1 MMSKS
6 ALQMQN
12 ATPAWCRKALRLL
25 SHHDAVAGAV
35 IGLKK
40 GGDWSTFA
48 FDAEDLSTDEIIQVC
63 EQVSGCGLTTIRCEI
78 SSRAA
83 AGAPLRDPEGT
94 VVGVLLAFAESNAPL
109 LASIE
114 SILAELA
121 GLLSP
126 FASIPVGGSG
136 SHPERG
142 IASDPAF
149 MVRVFGRIQPLVSEI
164 VGFSDVLRREVIGAS
179 RNRAGI
185 IHRNASRVVSSL
197 RSVLDLVELESDT
210 SARPSSVTDMNT
222 AARHALARHRSAI
235 RKRGLGLEL
244 QGSDEP
250 VEALVDENAVQRI
263 LDVLLGNAVQYTDD
277 GSITIIVE
285 KTMTEARITVRD
297 TGRGIP
303 KESIPKLFEP
313 FYSGDSASP
322 GGERGMG
329 LGLAVARRLA
339 AQNHA
344 SIIVASKPGK
354 GSEFTLAAP
363 LVSVGGDSADVP
375 EPSVG
380 VRHDLSNKPL
390 LLFVEDNAVAR
401 RVIGMMVGNTFE
413 LISASTVD
421 EALEQAREHQFDLFL
436 LDIALNE
443 RRTGVELLQAIR
455 SMERYR
461 DVPAV
466 ACTAYSLPGLREQYL
481 KSGFDEYIAKP
492 FRAEQLLNL
501 LNQVLETGRRDVVGD
516 PFQEEIDIELPPL
529 PGTLP
534 KMLELVSGGDDAV
547 GAEEVTLILKSD
559 PVATSWVL
567 GHVNSAFYSVR
578 GQVTTVDRAVTLL
591 GGEPI
596 CNLVVAG
603 LLARTFKFSADPE
616 VRRVH
621 EHIVKV
627 SLATAGFARDLSAA
641 VGMEN
646 PELAF
651 TAGVMHD
658 IGRMCLLAH
667 DGPSYAK
674 LWIDDDG
681 IRAPEVGQ
689 ELINFGIDHMSLGL
703 KVSRKWS
710 LPPAIHAVIENYEK
724 ADHAEAQHRS
734 QASLVAVARAA
745 ALELIVG
752 ESTDLER
759 VIQRLEAV
767 YEAERGSLLQVVRD
781 RTEDVKSLIDSV
793 RLD

>member
-1 MMSKS
+1 MTSKN
-6 ALQMQN
+6 ALQMQIT
-12 ATPAWCRKALRLL
+12 TPAWCRKALRLL
-25 SHHDAVAGAV
+25 SHQDSVKGAV

-40 GGDWSTFA
+40 GSCWATFA
-48 FDAEDLSTDEIIQVC
+48 FDAEDLSTDEIIQAF
-63 EQVSGCGLTTIRCEI
+63 EHVSGSGRSTISCEI

-83 AGAPLRDPEGT
+83 AGAPLRDPEGG
-94 VVGVLLAFAESNAPL
+94 VVGALLVFAESGAAL
-109 LASIE
+109 DASIE

-121 GLLSP
+121 GLVSP
-126 FASIPVGGSG
+126 FASVPAAGSG
-136 SHPERG
+136 NHPEPA

-164 VGFSDVLRREVIGAS
+164 VGFSDVLRREVIGTS

-185 IHRNASRVVSSL
+185 IHRNASRVVNTL
-197 RSVLDLVELESDT
+197 RSALDLLELEAGT
-210 SARPSSVTDMNT
+210 ATRQLSVTDMNT
-222 AARHALARHRSAI
+222 AARHALGRHRSDV
-235 RKRGLGLEL
+235 RKRGLGLEFRGTDDL
-244 QGSDEP
+244 
-250 VEALVDENAVQRI
+250 VEAHVDETAVQQI
-263 LDVLLGNAVQYTDD
+263 LDILLVNAVQYTDE
-277 GSITIIVE
+277 GSITIIVD
-285 KTMTEARITVRD
+285 KTTTEARITVRD

-303 KESIPKLFEP
+303 KESMPKLFEP
-313 FYSGDSASP
+313 FYSGDSGSP
-322 GGERGMG
+322 GQERGMG

-339 AQNHA
+339 AQIHA
-344 SIIVASKPGK
+344 KIVVDSEPGK
-354 GSEFTLAAP
+354 GSDFTLVAP
-363 LVSVGGDSADVP
+363 LASIGGDSSDVP
-375 EPSVG
+375 EASVD
-380 VRHDLSNKPL
+380 VRHDLSDKPL

-401 RVIGMMVGNTFE
+401 RVIGMMVGNAYE
-413 LISASTVD
+413 LICASTVD
-421 EALEQAREHQFDLFL
+421 EALEHARAQQFDLLL

-443 RRTGVELLQAIR
+443 RRTGVELLQDIR

-466 ACTAYSLPGLREQYL
+466 ACTAHSLPGLREQYL

-492 FRAEQLLNL
+492 FRAEQLLDL
-501 LNQVLETGRRDVVGD
+501 LNQVRETGRRDAAED

-534 KMLELVSGGDDAV
+534 KMLELISGGDDAV
-547 GAEEVTLILKSD
+547 GAEEVTLILKAD

-603 LLARTFKFSADPE
+603 LLARTFKSSSAPE

-627 SLATAGFARDLSAA
+627 SLATAGFARELSAA

-681 IRAPEVGQ
+681 VWAPELGQ
-689 ELINFGIDHMSLGL
+689 ELIKFGIDHVSLGA

-710 LPPAIHAVIENYEK
+710 LPPEIRAVIENYEK

-734 QASLVAVARAA
+734 LASVVAVARAA
-745 ALELIVG
+745 ALELMEG

-767 YEAERGSLLQVVRD
+767 YEAERGSLLQVVRE
-781 RTEDVKSLIDSV
+781 RAEDVNSLIDSV